1 MLSKVNSF
9 SLDGLTGYKVDIEI
23 DINAG
28 LPKVEIIGLPDA
40 AIKESAERVT
50 SSIKN
55 SGYHFPVKRVIV
67 NLAPADTKKEGSLFD
82 LPIAVGILAASGQLF
97 TAAYKDYVILGE
109 LSLDGVL
116 RPINGLIA
124 ILISGLQQ
132 GYKKFIIPEENA
144 AEASYIQGIEAYCA
158 HTLKDVCEFLGGEK
172 IIVPVPYRTFSEAVK
187 NDKFDLDFSDV
198 KGQRTAKRAMEIAV
212 AGGHNILLIGPP
224 GAGKSMLA
232 KCVVGIMPDLTFDE
246 AIEVTKV
253 YSVAGLL
260 DEKTG
265 IVTQRPFRTPHHT
278 TTVPALVGGGQKA
291 KPGEVSLANHGVLF
305 LDEVPEYKRDALET
319 LRQPLEDGE
328 ITVTRVKQTIKYPAN
343 FMLIGS
349 MNPCP
354 CGNYGSKK
362 QICTCTPQ
370 AIRRYL
376 NRLSGPLLDRIDI
389 QVEVDSV
396 EFADLRSTA
405 EEETSAIVK
414 ERVMRAREIQ
424 RERFDKKTIYT
435 NSDMNNRLIK
445 QYCKIPHEAE
455 EMMENAFRKLALS
468 ARASFRILKVART
481 IADLEGKKDIET
493 AHVAEAIQYRSLDR
507 KYFS

>member
-124 ILISGLQQ
+124 ILISGLQE

-144 AEASYIQGIEAYCA
+144 AEASFIQGIEAYCA
-158 HTLKDVCEFLGGEK
+158 HTLKDVCEFLDGEK
-172 IIVPVPYRTFSEAVK
+172 PISPVPYRTFSEAVK
-187 NDKFDLDFSDV
+187 NDKYDLDFSDV

-253 YSVAGLL
+253 YSIAGLL
-260 DEKTG
+260 DEKMG
-265 IVTQRPFRTPHHT
+265 IITQRPFRTPHHT
-278 TTVPALVGGGQKA
+278 TTVPALVGGGHKA

-405 EEETSAIVK
+405 EEETSAVVK

-455 EMMENAFRKLALS
+455 EMMENAFRKLSLS

-481 IADLEGKKDIET
+481 IADLEGKKNIET

>member
-1 MLSKVNSF
+1 MLAKVNSF
-9 SLDGLTGYKVDIEI
+9 SLDGLVGYKVDIEI

-50 SSIKN
+50 SSVKN

-82 LPIAVGILAASGQLF
+82 LPIAVGVLAASGQVQ
-97 TAAYKDYVILGE
+97 TTAYKDYVILGE
-109 LSLDGVL
+109 LSLDGEL
-116 RPINGLIA
+116 RPINGLMA
-124 ILISGLQQ
+124 IMISALQE
-132 GYKKFIIPEENA
+132 GYKKFLIPAENA
-144 AEASYIQGIEAYCA
+144 AEASYIKGVESYCVRSLHEA
-158 HTLKDVCEFLGGEK
+158 VEFLSNEAT
-172 IIVPVPYRTFSEAVK
+172 VDPVPYRDFSAAEDAARYDV
-187 NDKFDLDFSDV
+187 DFSDV

-232 KCVVGIMPDLTFDE
+232 KCVVSIMPDLTFEE

-265 IVTQRPFRTPHHT
+265 IVTTRPFRTPHHT
-278 TTVPALVGGGQKA
+278 ATIPALVGGGNRA
-291 KPGEVSLANHGVLF
+291 KPGEASLANHGVLF
-305 LDEVPEYKRDALET
+305 LDEVPEYKRAALET

-328 ITVTRVKQTIKYPAN
+328 ITVTRVQQSVKYPAN

-354 CGNYGSKK
+354 CGNFGSKK

-396 EFADLRSTA
+396 EFADLRSEA
-405 EEETSAIVK
+405 SEETSATVK
-414 ERVMRAREIQ
+414 ERVMKAREVQ
-424 RERFDKKTIYT
+424 RKRFAKGKVFT

-445 QYCKIPHEAE
+445 QYCKIPAEAE
-455 EMMENAFRKLALS
+455 AMMETAFRKLSLS

-481 IADLEGKKDIET
+481 IADLEGKENIET

>member
-1 MLSKVNSF
+1 MLAKVNSF
-9 SLDGLTGYKVDIEI
+9 SLDGLIGYKVDIEI

-28 LPKVEIIGLPDA
+28 LPKVEIIGLPDT

-50 SSIKN
+50 SSVKN

-82 LPIAVGILAASGQLF
+82 LPIAVGILAASGQLQ
-97 TAAYKDYVILGE
+97 TTAYKDYVILGE
-109 LSLDGVL
+109 LSLDGAL
-116 RPINGLIA
+116 RPINGLMA
-124 ILISGLQQ
+124 IMISALQE
-132 GYKKFIIPEENA
+132 GYKKFLIPAENA
-144 AEASYIQGIEAYCA
+144 AEASYIKGVETYCVHSLREA
-158 HTLKDVCEFLGGEK
+158 CEFLSAETE
-172 IIVPVPYRTFSEAVK
+172 IAPVPYREFSDAK
-187 NDKFDLDFSDV
+187 KSDRYDLDFSDV

-232 KCVVGIMPDLTFDE
+232 KCVVSIMPDLTFEE

-253 YSVAGLL
+253 YSIAGLL
-260 DEKTG
+260 DEKMG
-265 IVTQRPFRTPHHT
+265 IVTTRPFRTPHHT
-278 TTVPALVGGGQKA
+278 ATIPALVGGGHKA

-305 LDEVPEYKRDALET
+305 LDEVPEYKRAALET

-328 ITVTRVKQTIKYPAN
+328 ITVTRVQQTVKYPAN

-354 CGNYGSKK
+354 CGNFGSKK

-370 AIRRYL
+370 AIRHYL

-396 EFADLRSTA
+396 EFADLRSQEA
-405 EEETSAIVK
+405 EEKSEVVK
-414 ERVMRAREIQ
+414 ERVMKAREVQ
-424 RERFDKKTIYT
+424 RKRFTRGKVFT

-445 QYCKIPHEAE
+445 QYCKIPAEAE
-455 EMMENAFRKLALS
+455 AMMETAFRKLALS

-481 IADLEGKKDIET
+481 IADLEGKENIET